1 MSSGS
6 RVIMP
11 GIAQLRYILCAV
23 SALVVVVSVCSNS
36 PAQEVASIDLTQ
48 VTQRTGLRR
57 PSPTPET
64 PGGANGAQDNHACA
78 DIGKS
83 VGTLR
88 TTLTALDRDEYQFG
102 DQPTFEVTV
111 GNAGSEPIQLP
122 FSPHLAD
129 LQPADPSQKFSFS
142 ELSVVLWLGGNRWNA
157 NMGGAVNLY
166 GADDHPETLLK
177 LLPGEW
183 LRIVGKGKIN
193 LPLGGGVADFISR
206 GDAIGHANAQIS
218 VMKTEILITSSS
230 SASVSRE
237 LCINK
242 LQGPDVAITVT
253 DAQR

>member
-1 MSSGS
+1 
-6 RVIMP
+6 MP

-23 SALVVVVSVCSNS
+23 ASLVLVVGVCSNS

-48 VTQRTGLRR
+48 ITPRIELRR
-57 PSPTPET
+57 PPPTPEA
-64 PGGANGAQDNHACA
+64 PGGANGTHDNHACA
-78 DIGKS
+78 DLGKS

-88 TTLTALDRDEYQFG
+88 TTLAGLDRDQYLFG
-102 DQPTFEVTV
+102 DQPTFEVNV
-111 GNAGSEPIQLP
+111 GNVGSQPIQLP

-166 GADDHPETLLK
+166 GADDHPETLLT

-193 LPLGGGVADFISR
+193 LPLDGGVTDFIGR
-206 GDAIGHANAQIS
+206 GDAIGHANAQTS
-218 VMKTEILITSSS
+218 VMKTEMMITSLS

-242 LQGPDVAITVT
+242 LQGPDVATTVT
-253 DAQR
+253 DEQR